1 MHADIL
7 RWRGLRHSTRAAHAL
22 GSSSKPGHQT
32 QAGKHNPPSQG
43 WESSCL
49 WGAGGCSARAQP
61 RQGEPLLHPQRAGR
75 PGHTAAAA
83 AAAQVVPGRAGSA
96 HLVLRRVG
104 PRCQPAAARTSRAGA
119 GRGALVF
126 VLTPPM
132 AGEWPGANPAARTA
146 QTSPAPRAGAS
157 REDLGRGAPLHCVY
171 LLLLHGEW
179 GPQGS
184 FLRGLGLL
192 CHRAQASSAGSE
204 DGKGKEQNGAGWTR
218 LGKQQGHLT
227 ALPIQGG
234 SHWLHS
240 RDDDGFSAVA
250 S

>member
-1 MHADIL
+1 MMHADIL

-119 GRGALVF
+119 GRGALC
-126 VLTPPM
+126 LCSH
-132 AGEWPGANPAARTA
+132 R
-146 QTSPAPRAGAS
+146 PRLES
-157 REDLGRGAPLHCVY
+157 GRALI
-171 LLLLHGEW
+171 LLHALLRPPQLRARGRAVRTSGEVH
-179 GPQGS
+179 
-184 FLRGLGLL
+184 L
-192 CHRAQASSAGSE
+192 CTVFIYCCFMGNGVPREAS
-204 DGKGKEQNGAGWTR
+204 
-218 LGKQQGHLT
+218 
-227 ALPIQGG
+227 
-234 SHWLHS
+234 
-240 RDDDGFSAVA
+240 
-250 S
+250 